1 MMDSNAQSQS
11 QSQARGLPVW
21 LTVLICAVL
30 LLLTA
35 GILLLI
41 LNTEPSAEREGAVRE
56 AAVIVETQTVQR
68 ATHRPA
74 ITGLG
79 TVIPAR
85 QIQLQALVG
94 GRVTQMH
101 PNFTPGARVA
111 AGENLLA
118 LQQTD
123 FRNQLARSRAELQTA
138 QADLRIEEGRQ
149 RVAKKEF
156 SFLPE
161 SERPPNPD
169 LVLRQPQL
177 ATAQAAVRAAQ
188 AAVDQ
193 AELDLSRTSL
203 TAPFPARV
211 LDRQVN
217 LGSVVEP
224 GEPLGLLVASDE
236 YWVETTVPLRQ
247 LPWIRTAGHD
257 PATPIGAP
265 VQLRHRS
272 AWPADSARQGTVL
285 RSIGQLDETTRLGRL
300 LVSVP
305 DPLALSPQTEGPPLT
320 LGSIL
325 HATIEGRPIP
335 DSVKLNRDY
344 LRSGNTVWLL
354 KEGSLAIREVTVAF
368 QDATYAYITGGLN
381 AGDQIV
387 TSDIANPRKEM
398 DLQPAD
404 QNPPADPES

>member
-1 MMDSNAQSQS
+1 MTDSNSPS
-11 QSQARGLPVW
+11 NPQARGLPVW
-21 LTVLICAVL
+21 LTVLLCAVL
-30 LLLTA
+30 LVLTA

-41 LNTEPSAEREGAVRE
+41 FNTEPSAEREGAVRE
-56 AAVIVETQTVQR
+56 AAVIVETQSVER

-94 GRVTQMH
+94 GRVTEMH

-111 AGENLLA
+111 DGENLLS
-118 LQQTD
+118 LQQSD
-123 FRNQLARSRAELQTA
+123 FRNRLARRRAELRTA
-138 QADLRIEEGRQ
+138 QADLRLEEGRQ
-149 RVAKKEF
+149 RVAKEEF
-156 SFLPE
+156 SLLDE
-161 SERPPNPD
+161 SDRPPNRD

-177 ATAQAAVRAAQ
+177 ATAMAAVRSAK

-193 AELDLSRTSL
+193 AELDLSRTNL

-217 LGSVVEP
+217 LGSVVES

-236 YWVETTVPLRQ
+236 FWVETTVPLRH
-247 LPWIRTAGHD
+247 LSWIRPAGHD
-257 PATPIGAP
+257 PAEPMGAA

-272 AWPADSARQGTVL
+272 AWPPDSARQGTVL
-285 RSIGQLDETTRLGRL
+285 RSIGQLDETTRLARL

-305 DPLALSPQTEGPPLT
+305 DPLALSPETEGPPLT

-325 HATIEGRPIP
+325 HASIKGRPIP

-344 LRSGNTVWLL
+344 LRSENTVWLL

-368 QDATYAYITGGLN
+368 QDAIYAYITGGLA

-387 TSDIANPRKEM
+387 TSDIANPRKGM
-398 DLQPAD
+398 KVQPAD
-404 QNPPADPES
+404 QNQPADPES